1 MLPKKRLVELLVT
14 FFRSF
19 LMLKKKGII
28 STCFKFSADLP
39 RKSWEI
45 TFSACR
51 SGNRSLNACLRYIFH
66 FLRKK
71 FEPRFDLMKKDAKIA
86 HFLYGA
92 PFKGKGWIFFSSFYC
107 SFLAIQ
113 ACIMCLKAYFN
124 FSAVLIFSSCRTLQF
139 WVSKWRDL
147 CCWKSVFL
155 SSWLQVKCFPL
166 ILASGETPASGPHGF
181 R

>member
-14 FFRSF
+14 FFLSF

-51 SGNRSLNACLRYIFH
+51 FGNRSLNACLRYIFH

-92 PFKGKGWIFFSSFYC
+92 PLVTNDNGEQERSR
-107 SFLAIQ
+107 
-113 ACIMCLKAYFN
+113 KAQN
-124 FSAVLIFSSCRTLQF
+124 RWQNGMAKNNGNKTV
-139 WVSKWRDL
+139 W
-147 CCWKSVFL
+147 
-155 SSWLQVKCFPL
+155 
-166 ILASGETPASGPHGF
+166 
-181 R
+181 